1 MELFGYTF
9 MQNAI
14 MGVILVSIASA
25 IIGTYIVTRRM
36 VFISGG
42 ITHACFGGL
51 GLGYFLGVSPI
62 LTAMIFA
69 VGSGLGVEWL
79 TGKNK
84 VREDSAI
91 GVIWG
96 LGMAIGTIFI
106 FMTPGYVQELN
117 SFLFGSILTI
127 SYPDLIAFA
136 VFTAVLILMFSLFF
150 RTIIACGFDPDFART
165 LRLPVKLINGLMI
178 VMVSVCIVLTIRMIG
193 IMLLMSLFTIPQIIA
208 ELYYTQYKKIMVT
221 SVIVC
226 VCSGL
231 LGLFTA
237 FFLDVPVSATIVL
250 TLVAV
255 YAVARAH
262 KTLLERR
269 KCPAKQ

>member
-1 MELFGYTF
+1 MELFSYTF

-51 GLGYFLGVSPI
+51 GLGYYLGISPI
-62 LTAMIFA
+62 LTAAFFA
-69 VGSGLGVEWL
+69 VGSALGVEWL
-79 TGKNK
+79 TQKKK

-91 GVIWG
+91 GVVWG

-106 FMTPGYVQELN
+106 FMTPGYVPELN

-127 SYPDLIAFA
+127 AYPDLIAFA
-136 VFTAVLILMFSLFF
+136 VYTAVLVAAFGLFF
-150 RTIIACGFDPDFART
+150 RIIVACGFDPDFART
-165 LRLPVKLINGLMI
+165 LRLPVKLVNGMMTVLVAI
-178 VMVSVCIVLTIRMIG
+178 CIVLTIRMIG

-208 ELYYTQYKKIMVT
+208 EIYFSQYRKIMAT
-221 SVIVC
+221 SVVVC
-226 VCSGL
+226 VLSGL
-231 LGLFTA
+231 TGLFVA
-237 FFLDVPVSATIVL
+237 FVLDVPVSATIVL
-250 TLVAV
+250 VLVAV
-255 YAVARAH
+255 YALARFH
-262 KTLLERR
+262 KMLLEKSRR
-269 KCPAKQ
+269 PAKQ